1 MVRSN
6 LRVRDADSD
15 DIETVLSFAADV
27 LDCGGSGAVSPLV
40 RLADGAIG
48 HSMRDRYARLLADPE
63 HRVVIAEQG
72 RAKPLGVAV
81 FSVDTISALLAVP
94 VVYVSHVLVPGLER
108 QRPVGQALVA
118 AAATFAEEIDA
129 EHVIVGVN
137 PAGRETNRFFA
148 RLGFAPLIMRR
159 IVSVP
164 TLRRRLHETVDE
176 DAAPRRPALPP
187 RVSRSR
193 LRRQGLA

>member
-1 MVRSN
+1 MVRSSV
-6 LRVRDADSD
+6 RVRDADPD

-27 LDCGGSGAVSPLV
+27 LDGGGTGAVSPLV

-48 HSMRDRYARLLADPE
+48 HSMRERYARLLSDPE
-63 HRVVIAEQG
+63 HRVVIAEQDST
-72 RAKPLGVAV
+72 RPVGVAV

-108 QRPVGQALVA
+108 HSPVGQALVA
-118 AAATFAEEIDA
+118 AATTFAEEIDA

-148 RLGFAPLIMRR
+148 RLGFAPLIIRR
-159 IVSVP
+159 IASVS
-164 TLRRRLHETVDE
+164 TLRRRLHENTDI
-176 DAAPRRPALPP
+176 AAGLRRTPLTG
-187 RVSRSR
+187 RISQSR
-193 LRRQGLA
+193 LRW